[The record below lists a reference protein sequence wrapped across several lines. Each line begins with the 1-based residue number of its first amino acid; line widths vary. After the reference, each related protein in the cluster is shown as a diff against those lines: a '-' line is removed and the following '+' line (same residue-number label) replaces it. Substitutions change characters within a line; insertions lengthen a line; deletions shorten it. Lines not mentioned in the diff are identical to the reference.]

1 MAKTDEKFLDGFSEI
16 GDFLMNPGMGV
27 NPDMDNEIPEIDP
40 EDLEMDEEEVTPP
53 AKDKNVETEEVD
65 EEDEEEEADDTTE
78 DVDDADDSDPEIEK
92 DITKLF
98 SDKVAEK
105 LGWDFAEDEKFESVE
120 DFVDYLTNVVEEA
133 SKPQFANEEIE
144 KFDEFV
150 RNGGNLKEFYDKIH
164 AGKLELDKVDI
175 DSDYDQK
182 SLIKE
187 FLKTQGIKDSI
198 IDKRIERYDEAGVLQ
213 DEAEEA
219 LEYLKEHRQKEEQKL
234 LEEQKNLSKVKLQH
248 QQEFVKSVQTN
259 INDINEIR
267 GYKLTDKE
275 KRDLVDYIFKPTSDG
290 LTGFQ
295 KDYQSNIKNLI
306 ESAYFTKNGD
316 KLIKNV
322 KEKAKSDAYKE
333 IQQKLKT
340 KKQKTRSNGYE
351 SDGGSFNLG
360 SLGSSLLKKI

>member
-1 MAKTDEKFLDGFSEI
+1 MIQDKENFLDGFSEI
-16 GDFLMNPGMGV
+16 GDFLMNPGMGT

-40 EDLEMDEEEVTPP
+40 KDLGATDEVEVEEE
-53 AKDKNVETEEVD
+53 EELEEEEAEED
-65 EEDEEEEADDTTE
+65 EEDEPDSDENNTPADSDE
-78 DVDDADDSDPEIEK
+78 NDPEIEK

-98 SDKVAEK
+98 SNKVAEK
-105 LGWDFAEDEKFESVE
+105 LGWEFSEDEKFETVE
-120 DFVDYLTNVVEEA
+120 DFVEYLTNVVEEA
-133 SKPQFANEEIE
+133 SKPQFANDEVANY
-144 KFDEFV
+144 DEFV
-150 RNGGNLKEFYDKIH
+150 RNGGNLKDYFDKLQ
-164 AGKLELDKVDI
+164 AGKLDLEKVDI

-198 IDKRIERYDEAGVLQ
+198 IEKRIERYDEAGVLQ

-219 LEYLKEHRQKEEQKL
+219 LEYLKEYRQKEEQKL
-234 LEEQKNLSKVKLQH
+234 LEEQRNIAKVKQQQQH
-248 QQEFVKSVQTN
+248 EFVKTVQTN
-259 INDINEIR
+259 INEINEIR

-275 KRDLVDYIFKPTSDG
+275 KKELVDYIFKPTSEG

-340 KKQKTRSNGYE
+340 KRQKNRSTGYE

-360 SLGSSLLKKI
+360 SLGSTLLKKI

>member
-1 MAKTDEKFLDGFSEI
+1 MAQDKESFLDGFSEI
-16 GDFLMNPGMGV
+16 GDFLMNPGKGI
-27 NPDMDNEIPEIDP
+27 NSEMDEEIPEIDP
-40 EDLEMDEEEVTPP
+40 KELEEEGEDDDEGETNEKEIPT
-53 AKDKNVETEEVD
+53 DKNKPVEKEEIEEDD
-65 EEDEEEEADDTTE
+65 EEDGEDD
-78 DVDDADDSDPEIEK
+78 DDPEIEK
-92 DITKLF
+92 DITKMF
-98 SDKVAEK
+98 SSKIAEK
-105 LGWDFAEDEKFESVE
+105 LGWEFTEDEKFEKIE
-120 DFVDYLTNVVEEA
+120 DFVDYLTTVVEEA
-133 SKPQFANEEIE
+133 SKPQFANEEVE
-144 KFDEFV
+144 KYDEFV
-150 RNGGNLKEFYDKIH
+150 RNGGSLKDFYDKMH
-164 AGKLELDKVDI
+164 SGKLELDRVDI

-198 IDKRIERYDEAGVLQ
+198 IEKRIERYDEAGVLQ

-219 LEYLKEHRQKEEQKL
+219 LEYLKEYRQKEEQKL
-234 LEEQKNLSKVKLQH
+234 LEEQKNIAKVKQQQQH
-248 QQEFVKSVQTN
+248 EFVKNVQTN

-275 KRDLVDYIFKPTSDG
+275 KKDLVDYIFKPTSDG

-340 KKQKTRSNGYE
+340 KRQKTRSNGYE
-351 SDGGSFNLG
+351 GDGGSFSLG
-360 SLGSSLLKKI
+360 SLGDTLLKKL